1 MYMFLIFWKQ
11 KNHADQ
17 QCCTTQNIS
26 VESAG
31 SGNLDLELSKSA
43 KHGSNQLRASSQK
56 PPTRLIIMLIVMIVL
71 VTKGQNNYD

>member
-1 MYMFLIFWKQ
+1 M
-11 KNHADQ
+11 
-17 QCCTTQNIS
+17 S
-26 VESAG
+26 VEEAG

>member
-1 MYMFLIFWKQ
+1 MCIIFWKQ
-11 KNHADQ
+11 KNQAGQ
-17 QCCTTQNIS
+17 PCCTTQKMS
-26 VESAG
+26 VEEAG

-71 VTKGQNNYD
+71 VTTGQNIYD